1 MYDLHSHLLP
11 NIPGDDGAKSYDMA
25 YRMARQS
32 LTAGFTHVI
41 ATSHFVAGEPFGRR
55 EDLQAAS
62 RAISKFLLGKGLP
75 LEIIP
80 AHEAYLTPELIKY
93 VKSREVILIGN
104 RYLLLEL
111 PMVGWIIDTF
121 SLLAD
126 LNGMGVK
133 VVIAHP
139 ECCAAIQDKP
149 DLAVELID
157 SGAYLQLNLSSLKYT
172 HTSSGKTALKLLK
185 YKMYHFIGSDAQ
197 SDQGF
202 SPLVKE
208 EILLLKKITCPDY
221 FTQITKENAELAVKG
236 IAIDNSFD
244 ESWNSFETSDRT
256 VPFNLR
262 ANFWKKL
269 EAWRFAI
276 R

>member
-25 YRMARQS
+25 CRMARQS
-32 LTAGFTHVI
+32 LSAGFSHVI

-62 RAISKFLLGKGLP
+62 RAISKFLHGKGMP
-75 LEIIP
+75 LDIIP
-80 AHEAYLTPELIKY
+80 AHEAYLTPELIQH
-93 VKSREVILIGN
+93 VQSREVILIGK

-111 PMVGWIIDTF
+111 PMTGWMMETF

-126 LNGMGVK
+126 LNAMGVK
-133 VVIAHP
+133 VIIAHP
-139 ECCAAIQDKP
+139 ERCAAIQENP

-157 SGAYLQLNLSSLKYT
+157 SGAYLQLNVGCLKYS

-185 YKMYHFIGSDAQ
+185 YKMYHFIGTDSHNDHKR
-197 SDQGF
+197 
-202 SPLVKE
+202 SPLVRE
-208 EILLLKKITCPDY
+208 ELELLKKITGHTY
-221 FTQITKENAELAVKG
+221 FTQITRDNPELAVKG
-236 IAIDNSFD
+236 IAVDNSFD
-244 ESWNSFETSDRT
+244 ETWTTFEASDRA

-262 ANFWKKL
+262 ASLWQRL
-269 EAWRFAI
+269 EAWRFA
-276 R
+276 RR